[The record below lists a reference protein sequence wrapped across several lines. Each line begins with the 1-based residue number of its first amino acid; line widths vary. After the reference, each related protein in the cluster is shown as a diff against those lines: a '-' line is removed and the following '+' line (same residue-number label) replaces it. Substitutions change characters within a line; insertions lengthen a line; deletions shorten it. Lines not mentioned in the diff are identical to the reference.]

1 MFEGFYA
8 GGMAPGGQ
16 LTTTTEVENYPG
28 YTSINGPELMMKMRE
43 QAIHCG
49 ARIETK
55 TVDMVD
61 LSVWPYKVTLG
72 SEVIEAKTI
81 IITTGATAKRMGVP
95 GEDTF
100 WQKGISA
107 CAVCD
112 GALPIF
118 RNNPVVVVGGGDVA
132 CEEAMHMAK
141 FASHVSL
148 LVRRDVMRASKAMQ
162 ERVMNNPKIT
172 VMWNTELLEA
182 HGEQTLQQLKIV
194 NNQTKEETMI
204 DAKGLFYAIGHT
216 PNTAFLQN
224 QIELDDMGYIK
235 TVPGTTKTS
244 KDGVFAAGD
253 VQDHIYR
260 QAITSAGTGC
270 MAALDAERWL
280 GEHSN

>member
-1 MFEGFYA
+1 
-8 GGMAPGGQ
+8 MAPGGQ